1 MARFRMPGTVS
12 RSLSSVTPSTPK
24 RKEKAIKSAC
34 EAGTVMKGLNIL
46 KAGTDPVALPEAE
59 YPPFLWTRLDT
70 QNIGE
75 RKEARKANRA
85 QIKRK
90 NFFSGKL

>member
-1 MARFRMPGTVS
+1 MLRSYILRRVS
-12 RSLSSVTPSTPK
+12 VRQYSVIQADVR
-24 RKEKAIKSAC
+24 RKKDKVKSIC
-34 EAGTVMKGLNIL
+34 EAGTVMKGLNIM
-46 KAGTDPVALPEAE
+46 KSGTDPVALPEEE
-59 YPPFLWTRLDT
+59 YPPFLWTLLETD
-70 QNIGE
+70 NIGD

>member
-1 MARFRMPGTVS
+1 M
-12 RSLSSVTPSTPK
+12 L
-24 RKEKAIKSAC
+24 
-34 EAGTVMKGLNIL
+34 KGLNIR
-46 KAGTDPVALPEAE
+46 KTGSDPVALPEDQ
-59 YPPFLWTRLDT
+59 YPPFLWKLLNTSD
-70 QNIGE
+70 IGE